1 MGVVRRTGSNGKA
14 IYPPITV
21 VDCLL
26 CDRTSRVFGAS
37 DGAGDGTDSLPWAL
51 FPQIV
56 TNSTKT
62 CKMSQDHKTE
72 GSWWESIRKTS
83 CAEITFNL
91 SHAAVWS
98 VRG

>member
-1 MGVVRRTGSNGKA
+1 MDRSAFSRCHSGRDVEDDSSVGAVRRMGSNGKA
-14 IYPPITV
+14 IYPPIPV

-26 CDRTSRVFGAS
+26 CDRTNRVFGAS

-56 TNSTKT
+56 TSSTKT

-72 GSWWESIRKTS
+72 GS
-83 CAEITFNL
+83 
-91 SHAAVWS
+91 
-98 VRG
+98 